1 MWPGTVPV
9 AWTEDPGEKIGLLG
23 EVELQSEAGKVEGVG
38 EQC

>member
-1 MWPGTVPV
+1 MWPGTGPV